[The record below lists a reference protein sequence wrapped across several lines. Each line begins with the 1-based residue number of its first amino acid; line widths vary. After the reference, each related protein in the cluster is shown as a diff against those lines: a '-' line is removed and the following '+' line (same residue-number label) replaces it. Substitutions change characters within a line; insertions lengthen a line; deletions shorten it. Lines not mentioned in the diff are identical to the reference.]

1 MPRYADESGYGA
13 QADAMARQ
21 EWLDEQE
28 AKRVCPRFPTPHCRA
43 LGCIFPWNRED
54 TVCEADV
61 TTSLA
66 AQIGAMWDAHELQ
79 HLLRE

>member
-1 MPRYADESGYGA
+1 MAGQYGYEDEQRLADEGWEPV
-13 QADAMARQ
+13 D
-21 EWLDEQE
+21 
-28 AKRVCPRFPTPHCRA
+28 VCGWYPTPHCRA
-43 LGCIFPWNRED
+43 LGCIFPWRREE
-54 TVCEADV
+54 TVCHADV